1 MIKTPLTATEAR
13 VIGCLLEKQV
23 TTPDQY
29 PMSLNAVVTAC
40 NQKSNREPVMS
51 LSESEVQ
58 NTLDLLV
65 KKHQLTALNG
75 FGSRVVKYEQRFCNS
90 EFGQLKFSPA
100 QVAVIAT
107 LLLRGAQTPGELRT
121 RSTRMHDFADVG
133 EVEQVLEHL
142 AQREEGPLV
151 VRLAREPGKRESR
164 YRHLFSGDVEA
175 QTLPVSD
182 SSEAEGGLEAR
193 VSALEHQV
201 ASLQQQ
207 IDRLLNVQ
215 GAE

>member
-1 MIKTPLTATEAR
+1 MKTPLTATEAR

-175 QTLPVSD
+175 LTLPVSD

>member
-175 QTLPVSD
+175 QTLPGSAG
-182 SSEAEGGLEAR
+182 SETEGGLEAR